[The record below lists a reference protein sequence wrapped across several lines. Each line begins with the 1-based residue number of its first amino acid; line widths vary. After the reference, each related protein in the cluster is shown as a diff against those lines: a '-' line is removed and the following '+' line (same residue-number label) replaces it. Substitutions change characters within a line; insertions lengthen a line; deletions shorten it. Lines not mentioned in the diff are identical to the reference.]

1 MMPTAARVAAVRGA
15 ESDSERGMGGSA
27 EQRLPQAQRTLLVCA
42 AAVCIASSGLLVKA
56 SQVGGIVL
64 YSKFSVTLLAES
76 LKLTIAGA
84 LWLRELRQQRQSG
97 AGPSPSLQPRDR
109 LLFTL
114 PAILYVIVNNIRYPI
129 LERINPAV
137 YSVIWNLKVVGVAG
151 LLACVLGRSI
161 SRRQWCGVALL
172 MCGSILAEASQWE
185 ERGATD
191 AEKAQA
197 AAVQQQL
204 TDRQRGVAIVA
215 EATEFGRQIEG
226 LILLGIGAKNALS

>member
-97 AGPSPSLQPRDR
+97 AGPCHPARRRSRPGSRASLRAR
-109 LLFTL
+109 L
-114 PAILYVIVNNIRYPI
+114 
-129 LERINPAV
+129 
-137 YSVIWNLKVVGVAG
+137 YSTSTTPLHPPG
-151 LLACVLGRSI
+151 LRLR
-161 SRRQWCGVALL
+161 L
-172 MCGSILAEASQWE
+172 MSMRA
-185 ERGATD
+185 
-191 AEKAQA
+191 
-197 AAVQQQL
+197 
-204 TDRQRGVAIVA
+204 
-215 EATEFGRQIEG
+215 
-226 LILLGIGAKNALS
+226 